1 MKNLAEELQQL
12 KVSNIRL
19 QQQVGNM
26 AMQPMQEPCMT
37 VPPQISGQAN
47 YSALQMNRSD
57 WVHLDADQCKFC
69 YERRHGMRGCPHV
82 AQVIADQVVYQDE
95 MGWIK

>member
-26 AMQPMQEPCMT
+26 AMQPMQEPHMT

-69 YERRHGMRGCPHV
+69 YKRGHSMRGCPYM
-82 AQVIADQVVYQDE
+82 A
-95 MGWIK
+95 